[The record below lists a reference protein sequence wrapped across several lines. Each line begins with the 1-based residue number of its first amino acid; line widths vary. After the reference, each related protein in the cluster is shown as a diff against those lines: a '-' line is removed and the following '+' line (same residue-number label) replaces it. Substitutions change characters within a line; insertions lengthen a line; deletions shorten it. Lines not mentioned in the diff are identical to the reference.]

1 MKCVKHKTTGEIK
14 RLSEERATALVG
26 DGNWQFI
33 PKKEWKLQR
42 PVKAVVET
50 AVQDLLVTGELKPR
64 KIPGKKS
71 AYREEKRRKR
81 NESK

>member
-1 MKCVKHKTTGEIK
+1 MKCVKHNTTGEIK

-42 PVKAVVET
+42 PAPVTEVKASVEEPT
-50 AVQDLLVTGELKPR
+50 EQKKSKV
-64 KIPGKKS
+64 PGKK
-71 AYREEKRRKR
+71 AAWREEKRRKR
-81 NESK
+81 QS